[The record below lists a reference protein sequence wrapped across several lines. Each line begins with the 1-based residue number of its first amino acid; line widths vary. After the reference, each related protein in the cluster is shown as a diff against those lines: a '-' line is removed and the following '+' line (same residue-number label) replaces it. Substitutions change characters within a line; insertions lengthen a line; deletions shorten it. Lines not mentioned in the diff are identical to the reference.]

1 MQLPAPFSERMQSQ
15 LGEDFSA
22 FEAALASETPVSI
35 RLNAA
40 KTSGE
45 PNLERVPWSGRGY
58 YLPERPQFS
67 LDPYWHAGAYYV
79 QEASSQ
85 FLEQALKQ
93 HLPND
98 SILALDL
105 CGAPGGKSTHIASV
119 LPQGSFLVSNEVI
132 RSRSQIL
139 AENMQKWGFANSLI
153 TNNDPRDFN
162 RLPGFFDLIVV
173 DAPCSGEGLF
183 RRDAA
188 ACEEWSLANVQLC
201 SERQR
206 RILADIWP
214 SLKPGGILVY
224 STCTYNRAENEENV
238 AWLSAQEDLQSLK
251 IELQEDWGVVES
263 EEDSLYGYR
272 FYPHKVTGEGF
283 FLSIVRKGGE
293 NFSRPPKVKRPKLA
307 AVSKAIEPEL
317 QNWLKGKKWTF
328 LQETERIYAVDSDW
342 ENSIQQLL
350 LALKPVSLGIPL
362 AEQKGKNLLPQ
373 AALAL
378 SPCLNPKVFPSVDL
392 DRGTALQFLH
402 KDDIELPSGTP
413 EGWVLMKYQG
423 LGLGWLKVMRNRSNN
438 YWPTNWRLRQ
448 DIPTE
453 LGGEVLK
460 W

>member
-15 LGEDFSA
+15 LGEDFMA

-40 KTSGE
+40 KISGE
-45 PNLERVPWSGRGY
+45 PNLEKVPWSRAGY
-58 YLPERPQFS
+58 YLPERPLFS
-67 LDPYWHAGAYYV
+67 LDPRWHAGAYYV

-85 FLEQALKQ
+85 FLEQALTQ
-93 HLPND
+93 HVPNY

-119 LPQGSFLVSNEVI
+119 LPEGSFLVSNEVI

-139 AENMQKWGFANSLI
+139 AENMQKWGFANSLV

-162 RLPGFFDLIVV
+162 RLPGLFDLIIV

-188 ACEEWSLANVQLC
+188 ACEEWSPANVQLC

-224 STCTYNRAENEENV
+224 STCTYNRAENEDNV
-238 AWLSAQEDLQSLK
+238 AWLSAQEDLQSLPLK
-251 IELQEDWGVVES
+251 LQDNWGVVES
-263 EEDSLYGYR
+263 VENGLYGYR
-272 FYPHKVTGEGF
+272 FYPHKITGEGF
-283 FLSIVRKGGE
+283 FLSVLRKGGE
-293 NFSRPPKVKRPKLA
+293 SSSKPPKVKRPKLSP
-307 AVSKAIEPEL
+307 VTKAIEPEL
-317 QNWLKGKKWTF
+317 QSWLLGKNWTF
-328 LQETERIYAVDSDW
+328 LQESERIYAVEREW
-342 ENSIQQLL
+342 EKAVQLL
-350 LALKPVSLGIPL
+350 LSALRPVALGIPL
-362 AEQKGKNLLPQ
+362 AEQKSKNLIPQ
-373 AALAL
+373 PPLAL
-378 SPCLNPKVFPSVDL
+378 SPHINPEAFPSVEV
-392 DRGTALQFLH
+392 DRRTALQFLH
-402 KDDIELPSGTP
+402 KDDIPLPDNTP
-413 EGWVLMKYQG
+413 EGWVLVKYKG

-448 DIPTE
+448 AIPEE
-453 LGGEVLK
+453 LGGEVVS
-460 W
+460 